1 MGDIDKIVPEMGEE
15 DNLIAAAEHL
25 VRALGSNKNLT
36 SKMKR
41 VLADLGSQLSTMA
54 TISDEG
60 VSEIEEQLNIVQEK
74 ILSREADQSMIWDSG
89 PDEASEYLNAADEAR
104 KLIERLDGLCLEK
117 NGHEKELLR
126 KAHDVLQMAMN
137 RLEEEFRH
145 ILVQNRQPFEPEHM
159 SFRSSEEDI
168 MDESSII
175 SYGDDSIS
183 IDDSFQR
190 DSVSRTSEE
199 FIVDLVRADVIPD
212 LRCIANLMFLSNYDH
227 ECCQAYVMARKDAL
241 DECLFILEMEKLSIE
256 DVLKMEWGHL
266 NSKIKRWVWALK
278 IFVRSYLASEKFL
291 SEQIFGEFEPVNVS
305 CFVEASKASMLQLL
319 NFGEAVSIGPHKPEK
334 LFCIL
339 DMYEVLADLLSDID
353 ALYADKIG
361 SSVRI
366 EYYEV
371 LRRVGDSVRG
381 TFMEFEN
388 AIASYTASNPFA
400 GGGVLHLT
408 KYVMNY
414 LRTLTDY
421 TETLNLLLRNHDKE
435 DPSSAPANMNSAME
449 EESLSGSLT
458 SNFSPMAIRYRS
470 VTSIL
475 ESKLHEKSKMY
486 KDVSLQHI
494 FLMNNIHYMAQKVKN
509 SELRLIFGDNW
520 IRKHNWKF
528 QQHAMDYERATWSSI
543 LPLLKDDG
551 NSGSS
556 SVSKLKERFKNFYLA
571 FEEVYKTQSAWVIPN
586 IHLREDLRISISLK
600 VIQAYR
606 TFESRHKNQISDK
619 HIKYSAD
626 DLQSYLLD
634 LFEGS
639 SKSLHNPHRR

>member
-1 MGDIDKIVPEMGEE
+1 MGDIDKIVPEMEE
-15 DNLIAAAEHL
+15 EENLIAAAKHL

-36 SKMKR
+36 SNMKR
-41 VLADLGSQLSTMA
+41 VLADLGSQLSAMA

-89 PDEASEYLNAADEAR
+89 PDEATEYLNAVDEVR

-145 ILVQNRQPFEPEHM
+145 ILVQNRQPFEPEHV

-256 DVLKMEWGHL
+256 DVLKMEWNHL
-266 NSKIKRWVWALK
+266 NSKMKRWAWALK

-305 CFVEASKASMLQLL
+305 CFVEASKVSMLQLL

-353 ALYADKIG
+353 ALYADKVG

-371 LRRVGDSVRG
+371 LRRVGDSVRA

-408 KYVMNY
+408 RYVMNY
-414 LRTLTDY
+414 IRTLTDY
-421 TETLNLLLRNHDKE
+421 SETLNLLLKNHDKE
-435 DPSSAPANMNSAME
+435 DPSSVPANMNSAME
-449 EESLSGSLT
+449 EESLSGSST
-458 SNFSPMAIRYRS
+458 CNFSPMAIRYQS
-470 VTSIL
+470 VASIL

-571 FEEVYKTQSAWVIPN
+571 FEEVYKTQSAWLIPN
-586 IHLREDLRISISLK
+586 VQLREDLRISISLK

-606 TFESRHKNQISDK
+606 TFESRHKNHISDK